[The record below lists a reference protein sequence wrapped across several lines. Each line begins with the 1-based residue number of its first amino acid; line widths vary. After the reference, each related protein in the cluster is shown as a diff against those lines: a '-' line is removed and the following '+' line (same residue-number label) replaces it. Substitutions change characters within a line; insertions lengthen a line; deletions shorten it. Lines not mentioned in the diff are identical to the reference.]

1 MAHFNLAI
9 RLFYIPTI
17 FLFRLCLPF
26 NVSITGVVKSYRCLS
41 LSLFVSSIRSFPCLS
56 LSLYFFLCF
65 ALRRQQSNKQAIYP
79 CFSFL
84 FFFNKYIP
92 QVCNQHLVHMF
103 KFLVKFWF
111 WNENGIYMHW
121 ILMMSERACNLVV
134 TRASVTPHVLGL
146 TFRESEYFC
155 I

>member
-26 NVSITGVVKSYRCLS
+26 NVSIIGIVKSYRCLS

-134 TRASVTPHVLGL
+134 TRASVTPHVLGS
-146 TFRESEYFC
+146 TFRENEYFR